1 MSEMRIPSVLTVKPS
16 SAIRTDYKRFSEL
29 CHETD
34 DPILVTNN
42 GENDLV
48 VMSHEAFC
56 RREAWYRLQMKL
68 AVADQQMA
76 EGKMTDHEDVMARLE
91 ARINDPIHPAGDG
104 CPRCNLCLHLSGQS
118 GCSQEDASG
127 LPNRD

>member
-16 SAIRTDYKRFSEL
+16 SVIRSDYKKFSEL
-29 CHETD
+29 CHATD
-34 DPILVTNN
+34 DPVLITNN

-76 EGKMTDHEDVMARLE
+76 EGKMVDHDAVMSRLE
-91 ARINDPIHPAGDG
+91 DRINNG
-104 CPRCNLCLHLSGQS
+104 
-118 GCSQEDASG
+118 
-127 LPNRD
+127 

>member
-1 MSEMRIPSVLTVKPS
+1 VIFVAESRIPSVLTVKPS
-16 SAIRTDYKRFSEL
+16 TALRTDYKRFSEL
-29 CHETD
+29 CHATD

-68 AVADQQMA
+68 ASADRQIA
-76 EGKMTDHEDVMARLE
+76 EGNLTDHTDVMARLKG
-91 ARINDPIHPAGDG
+91 RIRNG
-104 CPRCNLCLHLSGQS
+104 
-118 GCSQEDASG
+118 
-127 LPNRD
+127 

>member
-16 SAIRTDYKRFSEL
+16 SVIRSDYKKFSEL
-29 CHETD
+29 CHATD
-34 DPILVTNN
+34 DPVLITNN

-56 RREAWYRLQMKL
+56 RREAWYRLQMKI

-76 EGKMTDHEDVMARLE
+76 EGKMVDHDAVMSRLE
-91 ARINDPIHPAGDG
+91 ERINNG
-104 CPRCNLCLHLSGQS
+104 
-118 GCSQEDASG
+118 
-127 LPNRD
+127 

>member
-1 MSEMRIPSVLTVKPS
+1 MSESRLPSVLTVKPS
-16 SAIRTDYKRFSEL
+16 TAIRTNYKKFSEL
-29 CHETD
+29 CHHTD

-56 RREAWYRLQMKL
+56 RREARMRLQMKL

-76 EGKMTDHEDVMARLE
+76 EGKLTDHRDVMKRLKE
-91 ARINDPIHPAGDG
+91 RIEH
-104 CPRCNLCLHLSGQS
+104 
-118 GCSQEDASG
+118 E
-127 LPNRD
+127 

>member
-1 MSEMRIPSVLTVKPS
+1 MSEMRIPSVLSVKPS
-16 SAIRTDYKRFSEL
+16 SVIRSDYKNFSEL

-34 DPILVTNN
+34 DPVLITTN

-76 EGKMTDHEDVMARLE
+76 EGKMVDHDAVMSRLE
-91 ARINDPIHPAGDG
+91 ERINNG
-104 CPRCNLCLHLSGQS
+104 
-118 GCSQEDASG
+118 
-127 LPNRD
+127 

>member
-16 SAIRTDYKRFSEL
+16 SVIRSDYKKFSEL

-34 DPILVTNN
+34 DPVLITNN

-76 EGKMTDHEDVMARLE
+76 EGKMIDHDGVMSRLE
-91 ARINDPIHPAGDG
+91 ERINNG
-104 CPRCNLCLHLSGQS
+104 
-118 GCSQEDASG
+118 
-127 LPNRD
+127 

>member
-1 MSEMRIPSVLTVKPS
+1 MSESRIPSVLTVKPS
-16 SAIRTDYKRFSEL
+16 TAIRANYKKFSEL
-29 CHETD
+29 CHQTD

-56 RREAWYRLQMKL
+56 RREAWMRLQMKL

-76 EGKMTDHEDVMARLE
+76 EGRMVDHDDVMARLKV
-91 ARINDPIHPAGDG
+91 RIGN
-104 CPRCNLCLHLSGQS
+104 
-118 GCSQEDASG
+118 E
-127 LPNRD
+127 

>member
-1 MSEMRIPSVLTVKPS
+1 MSEYRLPSVLTVKPS
-16 SAIRTDYKRFSEL
+16 TAIRTNYKKFSEL
-29 CHETD
+29 CHQSE

-68 AVADQQMA
+68 AAADRQMA
-76 EGKMTDHEDVMARLE
+76 QGDMEDHEDVMR
-91 ARINDPIHPAGDG
+91 RIRERIENG
-104 CPRCNLCLHLSGQS
+104 
-118 GCSQEDASG
+118 
-127 LPNRD
+127 

>member
-16 SAIRTDYKRFSEL
+16 SVIRSDYKKLSEL
-29 CHETD
+29 CHATD
-34 DPILVTNN
+34 DPVLITNN

-76 EGKMTDHEDVMARLE
+76 EGKMVDHDAVMSRLE
-91 ARINDPIHPAGDG
+91 ERINNG
-104 CPRCNLCLHLSGQS
+104 
-118 GCSQEDASG
+118 
-127 LPNRD
+127 

>member
-16 SAIRTDYKRFSEL
+16 SVIRSDYKKFSEL

-34 DPILVTNN
+34 DPVLITNN

-76 EGKMTDHEDVMARLE
+76 EGKMVDHDAVMSRLE
-91 ARINDPIHPAGDG
+91 ERINNA
-104 CPRCNLCLHLSGQS
+104 
-118 GCSQEDASG
+118 
-127 LPNRD
+127 

>member
-1 MSEMRIPSVLTVKPS
+1 MSEMRIPSVLTVNPS

-91 ARINDPIHPAGDG
+91 ARINDG
-104 CPRCNLCLHLSGQS
+104 
-118 GCSQEDASG
+118 
-127 LPNRD
+127 

>member
-1 MSEMRIPSVLTVKPS
+1 MGEMQLPGILTVKPS
-16 SAIRTDYKRFSEL
+16 TAIRTDYKRFSEL
-29 CHETD
+29 CHGTEE
-34 DPILVTNN
+34 PILVTNN

-76 EGKMTDHEDVMARLE
+76 EGKLVDHDDVMERLE
-91 ARINDPIHPAGDG
+91 ARIKNG
-104 CPRCNLCLHLSGQS
+104 
-118 GCSQEDASG
+118 
-127 LPNRD
+127 

>member
-16 SAIRTDYKRFSEL
+16 SVIRSDYKKFSEL

-34 DPILVTNN
+34 DPVLITNN

-76 EGKMTDHEDVMARLE
+76 EGKMVDHDNVMSRLE
-91 ARINDPIHPAGDG
+91 ERINNG
-104 CPRCNLCLHLSGQS
+104 
-118 GCSQEDASG
+118 
-127 LPNRD
+127 

>member
-1 MSEMRIPSVLTVKPS
+1 MSESRIPSVLTVKPS
-16 SAIRTDYKRFSEL
+16 TALRANYKQFSEL
-29 CHETD
+29 CHQTD

-56 RREAWYRLQMKL
+56 RREAWMRLQMKL

-76 EGKMTDHEDVMARLE
+76 EGKMIDHDDVMQRLRE
-91 ARINDPIHPAGDG
+91 RVEN
-104 CPRCNLCLHLSGQS
+104 
-118 GCSQEDASG
+118 E
-127 LPNRD
+127 

>member
-1 MSEMRIPSVLTVKPS
+1 MSESRLPSVLTVKPS
-16 SAIRTDYKRFSEL
+16 TAIRANYKKFSEL
-29 CHETD
+29 CHQTD

-56 RREAWYRLQMKL
+56 RREAWMRLQMKL

-76 EGKMTDHEDVMARLE
+76 EGKMVDHEDVMARLKE
-91 ARINDPIHPAGDG
+91 RIGN
-104 CPRCNLCLHLSGQS
+104 
-118 GCSQEDASG
+118 E
-127 LPNRD
+127 

>member
-1 MSEMRIPSVLTVKPS
+1 MSESRIPSVLTVKPS
-16 SAIRTDYKRFSEL
+16 TAIRANYKKFSEL
-29 CHETD
+29 CHQTD

-56 RREAWYRLQMKL
+56 RREAWMRLQMKL

-76 EGKMTDHEDVMARLE
+76 EGKMVDHEDVMARLK
-91 ARINDPIHPAGDG
+91 ARIGN
-104 CPRCNLCLHLSGQS
+104 
-118 GCSQEDASG
+118 E
-127 LPNRD
+127 

>member
-1 MSEMRIPSVLTVKPS
+1 MSESRIPSVLTVKPS
-16 SAIRTDYKRFSEL
+16 TAIRANYKKFSEL
-29 CHETD
+29 CHQTD

-56 RREAWYRLQMKL
+56 RREAWMRLQMKL

-76 EGKMTDHEDVMARLE
+76 QGQMIDHDAVMQRLK
-91 ARINDPIHPAGDG
+91 ARIEH
-104 CPRCNLCLHLSGQS
+104 
-118 GCSQEDASG
+118 E
-127 LPNRD
+127 